1 MDAGRVG
8 IGEFMASFP
17 GHMDPITKVLAEALD
32 KFGDLSNATVTL
44 IDDTG
49 DFNPGNEKSAQ
60 LLEVFNTPARGN
72 APQEVTIVTR
82 YLGQDS
88 EQGHQLLGMP
98 KGFVG
103 SQNPGE
109 LQKRFRA
116 VNQKPF
122 NNKMFPVIAELMVEE
137 TPLSDTMRG
146 GMRAIVMDHMEK
158 GGFRVDSGLGN
169 LRDFVNGYLTREMTP
184 EWEQRLVNNSPVTQ
198 VVNSMQQG
206 VQGTVT
212 APPTARFTRKGNTP

>member
-1 MDAGRVG
+1 
-8 IGEFMASFP
+8 MASFP

-32 KFGDLSNATVTL
+32 QFGDLSNATVTL
-44 IDDTG
+44 IDDAG

-88 EQGHQLLGMP
+88 EQGKLLLGP
-98 KGFVG
+98 SKSFATPDDT
-103 SQNPGE
+103 PGE

-146 GMRAIVMDHMEK
+146 GMRAIVMDHMQQ